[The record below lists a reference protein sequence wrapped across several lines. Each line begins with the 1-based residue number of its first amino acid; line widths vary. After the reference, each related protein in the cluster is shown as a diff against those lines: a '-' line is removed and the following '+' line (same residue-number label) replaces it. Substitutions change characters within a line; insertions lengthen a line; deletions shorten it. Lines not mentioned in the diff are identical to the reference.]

1 MDEKK
6 SLIAL
11 DAGNTSLKLG
21 VFING
26 ELNDVFRIKPDELTT
41 WKRNHAEY
49 HDLQMVVSSVLD
61 NFLQEKINLVFSK
74 VHFLSQ
80 QDSMPF
86 TNAYTTPLT
95 LGMDR
100 MCNVAA
106 VINENENHPKLVV
119 DIGTCIKIDL
129 LDKNKCYNGGS
140 ISPGLRLRFNSLHQ
154 ETARLPLLEVTQ
166 EDIPLIGS
174 STSGSILSGVQNGMQ
189 FEINGMI
196 DAYRSLYPDLTIFV
210 TGGDSS
216 FFDFEGKNDIFVDEN
231 LTLKGI
237 YKIYSLHAH

>member
-21 VFING
+21 IFIDG
-26 ELNDVFRIKPDELTT
+26 ELEDVFRIKQDELST
-41 WKRNHAEY
+41 WRKNHTNY
-49 HDLQMVVSSVLD
+49 QNLHLVVSSVLD
-61 NFLQEKINLVFSK
+61 SSMQEKINLLFPK
-74 VHFLSQ
+74 VHFLNQ
-80 QDSMPF
+80 QDSLPF
-86 TNAYTTPLT
+86 TNNYSSPLT

-100 MCNVAA
+100 ICNVSA
-106 VINENENHPKLVV
+106 VIDRHEKCPKLVV

-129 LDKNKCYNGGS
+129 LDKNNCYSGGS

-154 ETARLPLLEVTQ
+154 ETARLPLLDSSQ
-166 EDIPLIGS
+166 EKIPLIGN
-174 STSGSILSGVQNGMQ
+174 STIDSIRSGVQNGMQ
-189 FEINGMI
+189 FEINGMME
-196 DAYRSLYPDLTIFV
+196 AYRLRYPDLTIFV
-210 TGGDSS
+210 TGGDSA

-237 YKIYSLHAH
+237 YKIYSFHAH